1 MTFVT
6 RNAHHKLRF
15 SGLLHPGNQGCRWR
29 VWCLTRK
36 PGVGRKPRDLV
47 LPTWKKFPERIFVYT
62 CLVMRIV
69 IAPEKTNTVKLRTP
83 SNGPGTTCWSPGHL
97 NEFYALVV
105 YNPNSI
111 FAMKRMLGDL
121 VTHPTCFLQLTM
133 ARQVVKDLWKPKT
146 ISPRMPRDRWWRGKK
161 NMGCRGSHLNFPTKT
176 AQQCFLVFLC
186 YATVLTSFILE
197 KIYRKKK
204 GPKQKNKKNTHTSTE
219 HRKKKKN

>member
-1 MTFVT
+1 MKGVMFNKKT
-6 RNAHHKLRF
+6 RGWKKTA
-15 SGLLHPGNQGCRWR
+15 W
-29 VWCLTRK
+29 
-36 PGVGRKPRDLV
+36 LV

-62 CLVMRIV
+62 CLLMWIV

-133 ARQVVKDLWKPKT
+133 ARQVVKHLWKPKR

-161 NMGCRGSHLNFPTKT
+161 NPWDVVGLTWIFQQKQPNNVFWCVLMLCNCLDIHHPRKDLPLKKRPKTK
-176 AQQCFLVFLC
+176 
-186 YATVLTSFILE
+186 
-197 KIYRKKK
+197 
-204 GPKQKNKKNTHTSTE
+204 KQKKHTHQ
-219 HRKKKKN
+219 HRAPKKKN